1 MSEQL
6 PPGERR
12 GLLDAVRIR
21 GERRRRRL
29 AEGEPSLARNL
40 GQVGVLGWT
49 IVLPALVGLFLGRWL
64 DHRFGTGIFWSAP
77 LLLLGLALGCW
88 TGWKWMRRS

>member
-1 MSEQL
+1 MNEPP

-12 GLLDAVRIR
+12 RLLEAVRLR

-29 AEGEPSLARNL
+29 AEGEPSLARYL

-49 IVLPALVGLFLGRWL
+49 IVLPALAGLFLGRWL
-64 DHRFGTGIFWSAP
+64 DHRFGTGVFWSAP
-77 LLLLGLALGCW
+77 LMLLGLALGCW
-88 TGWKWMRRS
+88 SGWKWIRR